1 MKKFLFATFAALIV
15 GLVTP
20 STGVLAGPPENDR
33 VAPISFDY
41 SDGVDKFPRP
51 KPPIVVYG
59 PPEND

>member
-1 MKKFLFATFAALIV
+1 MKKVLFATFAALMI

-20 STGVLAGPPENDR
+20 SAGVFAGPPENDR
-33 VAPISFDY
+33 VAPIAFDY
-41 SDGVDKFPRP
+41 SAGSENLSWP